1 MRTIRLRPGAHRRV
15 ASGHLWVFS
24 NEIDGFDRSIP
35 PGEDVRVV
43 DHRGR
48 LLGSGTFSP
57 HSLIA
62 VRLHAP
68 GREQPL
74 DAPLIRSRVQTAWRR
89 RKMWLG
95 AEAEACRV
103 VFGEADGLPGLVVD
117 RYGPYLSVQVLTA
130 GMERR
135 ADAVLAALDA
145 VFQPRGTVL
154 RNDTPARRLEGLSSE
169 VRVEGCVPDR
179 VWFPLGGLRL
189 AADLVGGQKTG
200 FFFDQRD
207 NYRMI
212 RPLCPGSR
220 VLDAFCYSGVWGL
233 FALRWGASHVTWL
246 DASAEAL
253 ELVRLNARANGMEP
267 AHTVRADAVD
277 FLKDSARRGERFDLV
292 IVDPPAFAKSRR
304 HVPEALRGYLNL
316 NKWALRCVRAGGHLL
331 TCSCSHHVRPG
342 VFVQT
347 LARAARAAGR
357 PVRVVARG
365 GQGPDHPWIPAMP
378 ETAYLKAVLLQ
389 VD

>member
-24 NEIDGFDRSIP
+24 NEIEGFDRSIP

-62 VRLHAP
+62 VRLHSP
-68 GREQPL
+68 GRECPL
-74 DAPLIRSRVQTAWRR
+74 DASVIRARVGAAWER
-89 RKMWLG
+89 RKTWLG
-95 AEAEACRV
+95 PEAEACRA

-117 RYGPYLSVQVLTA
+117 RYGPYLSVQILTA

-135 ADAVLAALDA
+135 SDAVLRALEA
-145 VFQPRGTVL
+145 VFQPRGMVL
-154 RNDTPARRLEGLSSE
+154 RNDAPARRLEGLPAE
-169 VRVEGCVPDR
+169 VRVEGCVPER
-179 VWFPLGGLRL
+179 VWFALGGLRL

-212 RPLCPGSR
+212 QPLCPGSR
-220 VLDAFCYSGVWGL
+220 VLDAFCYSGTWGL
-233 FALRWGASHVTWL
+233 FALRWGAAEVTWL
-246 DASAEAL
+246 DASAQAL
-253 ELVRLNARANGMEP
+253 ELVRLNARANGI
-267 AHTVRADAVD
+267 ASVHTVHADAVD
-277 FLKDSARRGERFDLV
+277 FLKGAARRRERFDLV
-292 IVDPPAFAKSRR
+292 VVDPPAFAKSRR

-316 NKWALRCVRAGGHLL
+316 NKWAMRCIRPGGHLL
-331 TCSCSHHVRPG
+331 TCSCSHHVRPAA
-342 VFVQT
+342 FIQA

-357 PVRVVARG
+357 TVRVVTRG